1 MSNPFYTK
9 TGNPQAQTRGLSSQI
24 RNEFTLIEQ
33 GFDGVAP
40 TNSPAFTG
48 TPTAPMPGGG
58 TWSQIATVQY
68 VMEASLS
75 GQIPGQTGNAGKF
88 LKTDGATA
96 GWAGITGYS
105 ARTSNTQLGVSD
117 LGKLIDITSGTFSQ
131 TFDACASLGNSW
143 FCYVRNSGAGD
154 ITLEPNGA
162 ETIDALTNFIMYP
175 GEMRVIFS
183 TGTEL
188 VSCVLM
194 GFVRDFTATGTFTK
208 PPGYKRFQGLLW
220 GAGGSGAKGATIFGG
235 GGGGACLPFDL
246 PASAIGATQ
255 AVTIGAGGEARTT
268 AIAGAIGGNSTF
280 ASLTAY
286 GGGGGGSTTGK
297 PGGGGGVLGAA
308 HHSGQGTGGF
318 PFVDWSKADDAS
330 FGGGNTATSQT
341 GNSVYG
347 GAGGVTGNGA
357 PYVYGRSIY
366 GGGGGGGSTASVLTG
381 GISLFGGNGGNGSGA
396 GSATAGAQPGGG
408 GGGTNTGASSGAGG
422 DGMLR
427 IWGCI

>member
-1 MSNPFYTK
+1 
-9 TGNPQAQTRGLSSQI
+9 
-24 RNEFTLIEQ
+24 
-33 GFDGVAP
+33 
-40 TNSPAFTG
+40 
-48 TPTAPMPGGG
+48 
-58 TWSQIATVQY
+58 
-68 VMEASLS
+68 
-75 GQIPGQTGNAGKF
+75 
-88 LKTDGATA
+88 
-96 GWAGITGYS
+96 
-105 ARTSNTQLGVSD
+105 
-117 LGKLIDITSGTFSQ
+117 
-131 TFDACASLGNSW
+131 
-143 FCYVRNSGAGD
+143 
-154 ITLEPNGA
+154 
-162 ETIDALTNFIMYP
+162 MYP

-220 GAGGSGAKGATIFGG
+220 GAGGSGAKGATSFGG

-286 GGGGGGSTTGK
+286 GGGGGGSTTEK

-308 HHSGQGTGGF
+308 HHSGQGTGGL
-318 PFVDWSKADDAS
+318 PIVDWSKADDAS

-347 GAGGVTGNGA
+347 GAGGVAGNGA